1 MRNSAID
8 ETGNGGSGEPRG
20 FVAEQSP
27 AVPTKKQPP
36 KKQPPKKQPHELSM
50 TESAIRSREW
60 RRAKKEESMEL
71 SPHKRKRD

>member
-27 AVPTKKQPP
+27 AVPT